1 MEGKV
6 KLQGQATGRE
16 DERTTGR
23 QGQSRPSA
31 NIVSGTRVKMGG
43 WYAGLA
49 RRIPLE
55 APTTIVEAVS

>member
-23 QGQSRPSA
+23 RGQSRPNA
-31 NIVSGTRVKMGG
+31 NIVSGTRVKTGDG
-43 WYAGLA
+43 TWDSPAAY
-49 RRIPLE
+49 R
-55 APTTIVEAVS
+55 